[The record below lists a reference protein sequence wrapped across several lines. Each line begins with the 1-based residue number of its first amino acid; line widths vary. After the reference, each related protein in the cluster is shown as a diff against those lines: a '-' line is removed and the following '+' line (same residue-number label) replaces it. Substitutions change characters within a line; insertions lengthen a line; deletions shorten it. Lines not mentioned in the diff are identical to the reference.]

1 MKLAPPDLCDRLQPG
16 FALMSV
22 GNENA
27 IGVHGPCHFIIM
39 LGIAHDH
46 RPLFSNAQAS
56 DEILPQMKLA
66 GGVNVIQSGN
76 MGETLAETIMVHHLV
91 QGLLGAG
98 RKNGL
103 ADPELLGAVQ
113 DSDNPIV

>member
-1 MKLAPPDLCDRLQPG
+1 
-16 FALMSV
+16 MSV

-46 RPLFSNAQAS
+46 RLLFSNAQAS

-66 GGVNVIQSGN
+66 GGINIIQSDN
-76 MGETLAETIMVHHLV
+76 MGEILAETIMVCHLV
-91 QGLLGAG
+91 QGLLGISG
-98 RKNGL
+98 QNGL
-103 ADPELLGAVQ
+103 ANPELLDAVQ
-113 DSDNPIV
+113 DSDNPFV